1 MKWGGKSS
9 SEWLRDLYW
18 SRADAPG
25 PSEPAPRHVAM
36 AARHVATL
44 DVLLKEM
51 LTERSTAAAAAPFTV
66 ADVMAR
72 LARANLSFPEDAVV
86 QVCTHV
92 TRSWAALSWPLF
104 WAADHAVG
112 NHTGTL
118 E

>member
-1 MKWGGKSS
+1 
-9 SEWLRDLYW
+9 
-18 SRADAPG
+18 
-25 PSEPAPRHVAM
+25 M

-86 QVCTHV
+86 QVRMHV
-92 TRSWAALSWPLF
+92 KRSWAAFIASLF
-104 WAADHAVG
+104 WAMDHAVG
-112 NHTGTL
+112 NHIGIL